1 MSDVRP
7 PIVPS
12 TKVAAL
18 LDDYPELEE
27 TLIAM
32 APPFVKLRNPVL
44 RRSVAKVASLRQAA
58 AVGRL
63 PVSELVNRLR
73 DAVGHKA
80 MAFDDEDGQDSYL
93 TSKPDWFDR
102 GTVVTTV
109 DERHTDDPDR
119 MGITRVL
126 PAVARL
132 GQDEILE
139 LITPFLP
146 APGIDVLR
154 GKGYRVWSLE
164 ESPDL
169 IRTYVS
175 KGT

>member
-1 MSDVRP
+1 MTDARH

-18 LDDYPELEE
+18 LDDYPQLEE

-32 APPFVKLRNPVL
+32 APPFKKLRNPIL
-44 RRSVAKVASLRQAA
+44 RRSVAKVATLRQAA

-73 DAVGHKA
+73 DAVGQKA
-80 MAFDDEDGQDSYL
+80 MEFKDGNGQDSYL
-93 TSKPDWFDR
+93 TWKPDWFDR

-126 PAVARL
+126 PAAARL

-154 GKGYRVWSLE
+154 AKGYGVWSLE

-169 IRTYVS
+169 IRTYVT
-175 KGT
+175 KAT